1 MSDKTK
7 FNWSD
12 FITKLK
18 MYIKN
23 YWWKFLIVAFALS
36 LDLVLKAVLVPQS
49 QENWHEIVLIK
60 DILTLTPTRNIGAGF
75 SILEG
80 QTWFLISLTILF
92 IVALLFFNIIYSKK
106 SKLYGIST
114 ALIMAGAIGNL
125 IDRILF
131 GYVRD
136 FIYLKFINF
145 PVFNIADMALT
156 FGIILLLLYIIFYT
170 TKKTNNEIKSQSVKK
185 LSNDKA
191 NVTKLKDDLLDNNV
205 DLINNIQKEDIEE
218 ELNENSSQKYGETD
232 AKDSN

>member
-1 MSDKTK
+1 
-7 FNWSD
+7 
-12 FITKLK
+12 
-18 MYIKN
+18 
-23 YWWKFLIVAFALS
+23 
-36 LDLVLKAVLVPQS
+36 
-49 QENWHEIVLIK
+49 
-60 DILTLTPTRNIGAGF
+60 
-75 SILEG
+75 
-80 QTWFLISLTILF
+80 
-92 IVALLFFNIIYSKK
+92 
-106 SKLYGIST
+106 
-114 ALIMAGAIGNL
+114 MAGAIGNL

-218 ELNENSSQKYGETD
+218 ELNENSSQKYGEID